1 MIGKLT
7 MRKHLMRTSPATAL
21 ALGMLASA
29 CSVGPNFTRP
39 AAPSVA
45 GYTPPS
51 EPRASEPVPPEF
63 TQQIAP
69 GTSPAAAWWTAFGSE
84 QLDQLVQQAVAGNQT
99 LVAAEATLRQAEELL
114 AAQTGTRYP
123 RADLNVG
130 AGRQQYGA
138 QFLGPFHLPAFTA
151 FGIGTTVRYTLDYT
165 GGVAR
170 SIEQRQA
177 LAEYQRGQRD
187 AAYLALT
194 GNVVM
199 QSIIIGA
206 TRAQIRALSD
216 LLAEDRDNAK
226 LVQTAFDNGSV
237 SRLDV
242 LTAQSQLA
250 SDETLLPPLRQQ
262 LQSAEHALAVLLGKA
277 PAEFGA
283 PTLEL
288 TALRLPRQLPLTIPS
303 ELVHR
308 RPDILSAEAQLHAAT
323 AEVGIA
329 TANLYPRID
338 LSASVSQQALEP
350 EHLFDAASNAWG
362 LIANLSQPLF
372 DGGSL
377 RAERRAAVAA
387 LQASA
392 ASYRQTV
399 LHSFGQ
405 VADVLDA
412 LSHDAELL
420 AAQSNALNSAQ
431 SSVELA
437 RESYSAG
444 NSGVLQVL
452 DAQRLHQQA
461 QLGFVRA
468 QAQQYLDTAQLFLA
482 LGGSAL

>member
-1 MIGKLT
+1 
-7 MRKHLMRTSPATAL
+7 MRKYLIRSPAAFAL
-21 ALGMLASA
+21 VALASA

-39 AAPSVA
+39 EAPSVS

-51 EPRASEPVPPEF
+51 EPREGEPVSPEF
-63 TQQIAP
+63 AQQIHP
-69 GTSPAAAWWTAFGSE
+69 GTSPAAQWWAAFGSP

-123 RADLNVG
+123 RADLSAG
-130 AGRQQYGA
+130 AARQQYGA

-151 FGIGTTVRYTLDYT
+151 FGIGPTVRYTLDYT

-262 LQSAEHALAVLLGKA
+262 LQIAEHALAVLLGKA

-283 PTLEL
+283 PILEL
-288 TALRLPRQLPLTIPS
+288 SALRLPRELPLTIPS

-308 RPDILSAEAQLHAAT
+308 RPDILAAEAQLHAAT

-350 EHLFDAASNAWG
+350 AHLFDAASNAWG

-372 DGGSL
+372 EGGTL

-412 LSHDAELL
+412 LGHDAELL
-420 AAQSNALNSAQ
+420 AAQSNALNTAQ

-437 RESYSAG
+437 RESYTAG